1 MKRRADPMPTSA
13 AETSAEFSSL
23 LAGET
28 RLLNFQVA
36 YAGLSDPGRVRR
48 CNEDGFLILE
58 DEAIFAV
65 ADGLGGLD
73 AGDVASRT
81 ALEALSAL
89 CRPDFSGAGEVTASP
104 SGREKGADL
113 KSLVDAVNVRVFE
126 RKTALGNT
134 MATTLALVSLS
145 ENVAWIA
152 HVGDSRV
159 YLLREGLLRR
169 LTNDHSLVMELYEK
183 GVLSA
188 AEMQKYP
195 RRHVITRAIGAG
207 ATVAAEVQR
216 LDIAPRDLLLL
227 CTDGLSAMLAD
238 QVIGDILQD
247 SADGTIT
254 RSATRLVQA
263 ANAAGGH
270 DNITLILIK
279 IR

>member
-1 MKRRADPMPTSA
+1 MKRRDDPMPSITA
-13 AETSAEFSSL
+13 GTSAEFSSL

-28 RLLNFQVA
+28 RLFNFQVV
-36 YAGLSDPGRVRR
+36 YAGLSDPGRVRQ
-48 CNEDGFLILE
+48 CNEDSFLILE

-81 ALEALSAL
+81 ALEAMSAL
-89 CRPDFSGAGEVTASP
+89 CRPAFSGAGEVTAFP
-104 SGREKGADL
+104 AGGDREADL
-113 KSLVDAVNVRVFE
+113 GSLVDAVNVRVFE

-145 ENVAWIA
+145 DDAAWIA

-159 YLLREGLLRR
+159 YLWREGLLRR

-188 AEMQKYP
+188 AEMQEYP

-216 LDIAPRDLLLL
+216 LDIAPSDLLLL

-238 QVIGDILQD
+238 QAICDFLRD
-247 SADGTIT
+247 SAEDTIT
-254 RSATRLVQA
+254 RTATRLVHA

-279 IR
+279 IH

>member
-1 MKRRADPMPTSA
+1 MKRRDNPMQPNA
-13 AETSAEFSSL
+13 AETAAEFSSF

-28 RLLNFQVA
+28 RLLNFQLA

-48 CNEDGFLILE
+48 CNEDSFLILE

-89 CRPDFSGAGEVTASP
+89 CRPGFSGAGEMTASP
-104 SGREKGADL
+104 AGGEKEVDLGR
-113 KSLVDAVNVRVFE
+113 LVDAVNVRVFE
-126 RKTALGNT
+126 RKRALGNT

-145 ENVAWIA
+145 DDAAWIA

-159 YLLREGLLRR
+159 YLWREGLLRR
-169 LTNDHSLVMELYEK
+169 LTNDHSLAMELHEK
-183 GVLSA
+183 GVLSV

-216 LDIAPRDLLLL
+216 LAIAPSDLLLL
-227 CTDGLSAMLAD
+227 CTDGLSSMLAD
-238 QVIGDILQD
+238 RVICDFLRD
-247 SADGTIT
+247 SAKNTIT
-254 RSATRLVQA
+254 RTATRLVHA

-279 IR
+279 VG

>member
-1 MKRRADPMPTSA
+1 MKRRDDSMPSIA

-28 RLLNFQVA
+28 RSFNFQVA
-36 YAGLSDPGRVRR
+36 YAGLSDPGRVRL
-48 CNEDGFLILE
+48 CNEDSFLILE

-81 ALEALSAL
+81 ALEALAAL
-89 CRPDFSGAGEVTASP
+89 CRPAFSGAGEEVASP
-104 SGREKGADL
+104 AGGEKEADL
-113 KSLVDAVNVRVFE
+113 GSLVDAVNVRVFE

-145 ENVAWIA
+145 DDAAWIA

-159 YLLREGLLRR
+159 YLWREGLLRR

-188 AEMQKYP
+188 TEMQKYP

-207 ATVAAEVQR
+207 ATVAAEVQH
-216 LDIAPRDLLLL
+216 LDIAPSDVLLL

-238 QVIGDILQD
+238 QVICDFLRD
-247 SADGTIT
+247 SAGDTIT
-254 RSATRLVQA
+254 GIATRLVDA

-279 IR
+279 IC